1 MHGGE
6 LVPMMILYG
15 MILESVL
22 MRRRAEGYSFR
33 EGYHQMPGPT
43 KGQRAHG
50 CQTRLFS
57 SQGSTYWKICV
68 RMCEG

>member
-22 MRRRAEGYSFR
+22 MRLAEGR
-33 EGYHQMPGPT
+33 
-43 KGQRAHG
+43 
-50 CQTRLFS
+50 RLL
-57 SQGSTYWKICV
+57 V
-68 RMCEG
+68 